1 MKTIGDILI
10 NAIVDADAL
19 QGAEIA
25 ENGTVF
31 IWRAN
36 APEQIE
42 AAIQANAEQLI
53 ALLIASRTP
62 QPDGAT
68 KRPARSHTLKTL
80 SPYFREVRD
89 GRKPFEI
96 RRFDRDFRIGDTLE
110 LIEVEP
116 ETIRETGEVVFRT
129 ISYMTTFAQR
139 DGFVVLGIEQ

>member
-19 QGAEIA
+19 QGEEIA

-62 QPDGAT
+62 QPEPTT
-68 KRPARSHTLKTL
+68 KRPAKAHSLKTL
-80 SPYFREVRD
+80 SQYFQEVRD

-96 RRFDRDFRIGDTLE
+96 RRHDRDFRIGDTLE
-110 LIEVEP
+110 LIEIEP
-116 ETIRETGEVVFRT
+116 ETMAETGNVIFRT
-129 ISYMTTFAQR
+129 ITYATTFAQR
-139 DGFVVLGIEQ
+139 EGFIVLGLAE